1 MKPRRSA
8 VACCADMGETR
19 QRTIPRTTSVKQR
32 VSMDSSKRRK
42 EIVLPTQNR
51 HRMATALL
59 FISSSAKLISRRS
72 RLFSQEANPVE
83 HFLKTGLGA
92 QRVEFFVNREPENQI
107 RIPHSVS
114 LLQCFKRFFPHSQVH
129 IDRKSTRLNSSHL
142 GIS

>member
-1 MKPRRSA
+1 MSA
-8 VACCADMGETR
+8 CSTH
-19 QRTIPRTTSVKQR
+19 KQQ
-32 VSMDSSKRRK
+32 
-42 EIVLPTQNR
+42 P
-51 HRMATALL
+51 
-59 FISSSAKLISRRS
+59 RRS

-114 LLQCFKRFFPHSQVH
+114 FFQCFKRFLPHSQVH
-129 IDRKSTRLNSSHL
+129 VTPGYRGETVLFLQQDFQLALPVSSHSPRGQGASEFRSSLATSSNRLLVLTFLLPTDRKSTRLNSSHL